1 VFATRHNNAIAFL
14 WGKTSSDSL
23 DKADKQLG
31 LFDVNN
37 KSLMLAKSPI
47 PHDDIISTAVRQ
59 QTEHQRGMPVAGF
72 PALEAT
78 DCDQWEERL
87 NLKPTGFGVITPQ
100 GYRPITTLDL
110 EKNDDDGG
118 GDRNDTLNDARNDG
132 LDNDRNDNGGASR
145 RDRGRN

>member
-1 VFATRHNNAIAFL
+1 
-14 WGKTSSDSL
+14 
-23 DKADKQLG
+23 
-31 LFDVNN
+31 
-37 KSLMLAKSPI
+37 
-47 PHDDIISTAVRQ
+47 
-59 QTEHQRGMPVAGF
+59 MPVAGF
-72 PALEAT
+72 PVPDTTE
-78 DCDQWEERL
+78 CEKWGKQL
-87 NLKPTGFGVITPQ
+87 NLKPTGFGVMTPQ